1 MPEFDDI
8 TRLKQYVE
16 GDESA
21 FAVLVERYVHLVYS
35 TALRQVGNPSQAEE
49 ITQAVF
55 IILAQKAKSLGPRTI
70 LSGWL
75 YQAARLA
82 AANFLR
88 SEIRRQKREQEAYM
102 ESLLNE
108 PTPNLWQQIAPLLDD
123 AMGHLSENDRNVV
136 VLRFFQNQSAAEI
149 GDALG
154 IDSATAQKRIT
165 RAVGR
170 LREFFAKRSV
180 AHSMELIT
188 GAISANSIQAA
199 PVALAKSVTAL
210 AIAKGAAAGGST
222 LTLVKGALKITAWT
236 KAKMAIVTGT
246 GVLLVAGTMTV
257 KVVEIQE
264 HRTYPWQ
271 VVTANSDEGLKA
283 LNTTPPQVTI
293 VRSKFT
299 TDGHGGLI
307 DDIPPKDQWRYI
319 GIHFT
324 PSNIIERAYSEGFPL
339 LPSQIILPSNMPGG
353 FYDYIANLTNDS
365 QQSLQALIKKKF
377 GLVGKYEMRDMD
389 VLLLKVEHPNA
400 PGLKLGTPQVQ
411 SGLVTR
417 GLVHEKNISIS
428 RLAKDLGWDLQI
440 PVIDQT
446 GLVGNYDF
454 DFPENLGATSAEKLE
469 KAKQWLL
476 TELGLKLVPNREP
489 IEMLVVEKVK

>member
-1 MPEFDDI
+1 MSESDDI

-35 TALRQVGNPSQAEE
+35 TALRQAGNSSQAEE

-75 YQAARLA
+75 YQTARLA

-108 PTPNLWQQIAPLLDD
+108 PTPNPWQQIAPLLDD

-170 LREFFAKRSV
+170 LRKFFAKRSV
-180 AHSMELIT
+180 THSMELIT

-199 PVALAKSVTAL
+199 PVALAKSVTAM
-210 AIAKGAAAGGST
+210 AMAKGAAASGST
-222 LTLVKGALKITAWT
+222 LTLVKGVLKIMAWT
-236 KAKMAIVTGT
+236 KAKVAVVTGACVLVAAGTTTITVLKANQPVHIEGIPKDWSILSGDSDQWNWSNNTINGHSTNGDSILASTKQYGDVTISAIV
-246 GVLLVAGTMTV
+246 
-257 KVVEIQE
+257 
-264 HRTYPWQ
+264 
-271 VVTANSDEGLKA
+271 
-283 LNTTPPQVTI
+283 NTTNRDADLVFRMQDAYNGYVVCFAPDGTPWAADNGSHIQLRKRISGDESDVATFTRRGLPQSAKLTVVARGPRI
-293 VRSKFT
+293 EVRWN
-299 TDGHGGLI
+299 
-307 DDIPPKDQWRYI
+307 DITVLK
-319 GIHFT
+319 
-324 PSNIIERAYSEGFPL
+324 
-339 LPSQIILPSNMPGG
+339 
-353 FYDYIANLTNDS
+353 TNDS
-365 QQSLQALIKKKF
+365 TFASGFIGVRVYGDPVKPS
-377 GLVGKYEMRDMD
+377 D
-389 VLLLKVEHPNA
+389 
-400 PGLKLGTPQVQ
+400 GTF
-411 SGLVTR
+411 S
-417 GLVHEKNISIS
+417 
-428 RLAKDLGWDLQI
+428 
-440 PVIDQT
+440 
-446 GLVGNYDF
+446 
-454 DFPENLGATSAEKLE
+454 NLT
-469 KAKQWLL
+469 
-476 TELGLKLVPNREP
+476 VY
-489 IEMLVVEKVK
+489 

>member
-1 MPEFDDI
+1 MPESDDI

-35 TALRQVGNPSQAEE
+35 TALRQAGNPSHAEE

-154 IDSATAQKRIT
+154 IDSAAAQKRIT

-170 LREFFAKRSV
+170 LRKFFAKRSV
-180 AHSMELIT
+180 THSMELIT

-199 PVALAKSVTAL
+199 PVALAKSVTAM
-210 AIAKGAAAGGST
+210 AMTKSAAASGST
-222 LTLVKGALKITAWT
+222 LTLVKGVLKLMTWT
-236 KAKMAIVTGT
+236 KAKMAVVTGAC
-246 GVLLVAGTMTV
+246 VLVAAGTTTITV
-257 KVVEIQE
+257 
-264 HRTYPWQ
+264 
-271 VVTANSDEGLKA
+271 LKA
-283 LNTTPPQVTI
+283 NLPVHIEGIPKDWSILSGDSDQWNWSNNTINGHSTNGDSILASTKQYGDVTISAIVNTTNRDADLVFRMQDAYNGYVVCFAPDGTPWAADNGSHIQLRKRISGDESDVATFTRRGLPQSAKLTVVARGPRI
-293 VRSKFT
+293 EVRWN
-299 TDGHGGLI
+299 
-307 DDIPPKDQWRYI
+307 DITVLK
-319 GIHFT
+319 
-324 PSNIIERAYSEGFPL
+324 
-339 LPSQIILPSNMPGG
+339 
-353 FYDYIANLTNDS
+353 TNDS
-365 QQSLQALIKKKF
+365 TFA
-377 GLVGKYEMRDMD
+377 
-389 VLLLKVEHPNA
+389 
-400 PGLKLGTPQVQ
+400 
-411 SGLVTR
+411 SGFIGVR
-417 GLVHEKNISIS
+417 VYG
-428 RLAKDLGWDLQI
+428 D
-440 PVIDQT
+440 PVKPSDAT
-446 GLVGNYDF
+446 F
-454 DFPENLGATSAEKLE
+454 SNLT
-469 KAKQWLL
+469 
-476 TELGLKLVPNREP
+476 VY
-489 IEMLVVEKVK
+489 